1 MTKSTSAPT
10 ANTNQVNAL
19 LPSIS
24 LDPSDIDSSLLDPS
38 QAEILR
44 MLLDPAHAEALPQ
57 SHRPPPSS
65 AAVAPPLDTVAIAQ
79 GRIAS
84 IAQTLE
90 FRIDQFVDSTHRLE
104 QYRQTAERVAD
115 RVLSTGAQKLE
126 EKDQKLRERSGG
138 KGDIM
143 DTLRGLGRVLN
154 DKDRR

>member
-1 MTKSTSAPT
+1 M
-10 ANTNQVNAL
+10 AN
-19 LPSIS
+19 
-24 LDPSDIDSSLLDPS
+24 
-38 QAEILR
+38 
-44 MLLDPAHAEALPQ
+44 
-57 SHRPPPSS
+57 
-65 AAVAPPLDTVAIAQ
+65 AQ

-90 FRIDQFVDSTHRLE
+90 FKIDQFVDSTHRLE

-126 EKDQKLRERSGG
+126 EKEQKLRERSGG